1 MKLEHLFS
9 TIPFPFRVQAVS
21 PYSLET
27 ESSGNLFDQ
36 PEYQHLNDLFWDS
49 IDTEGWRTC
58 RAGFA
63 VLAKKLPG
71 DKNRFIVFH
80 GLKVKPFWKQRGGT
94 NGVSIVLDIA
104 RVESYVDRFLGEF
117 ARFIKE
123 VDQEVDQRT
132 RALATENVHEIRSM
146 NTSLYHAG
154 FELQEQLFYD
164 KQKLPLAKN
173 VVALSE
179 LVSARIELA
188 DLTASSLDEPAGLFT
203 APVSV
208 YRKFDKIIKCYIA
221 YAAKREVSLSLSGDS
236 RSQTNGIEHFE
247 MIPLIVIDNA
257 VKYSPNKR
265 AVEVLFRED
274 TANIVVEVKSL
285 GPKIEAHEQ
294 KAIFERETRGENAIK
309 SGQGGSGIGLYFAR
323 RLLNSIGASI
333 TVIQDTTPITLQARQ
348 FFETTFSLS
357 FKKVQSSR

>member
-9 TIPFPFRVQAVS
+9 TIPFPFRVQTVY
-21 PYSLET
+21 PYSLEAH
-27 ESSGNLFDQ
+27 SLGSLFDQ
-36 PEYQHLNDLFWDS
+36 PEYRHLNDLFWES
-49 IDTEGWRTC
+49 IAAEGWYTC

-71 DKNRFIVFH
+71 DTARFLILH
-80 GLKVKPFWKQRGGT
+80 GLKVKPFWTQRGGT

-104 RVESYVDRFLGEF
+104 RVELYASRFLDDL
-117 ARFIKE
+117 ARFVKD

-132 RALATENVHEIRSM
+132 RSLATENVHEIRSM

-154 FELQEQLFYD
+154 FELQEQLLYD
-164 KQKLPLAKN
+164 KQKLALAKN

-188 DLTASSLDEPAGLFT
+188 DLTASSLDAPAGLLT
-203 APVSV
+203 APISV

-221 YAAKREVSLSLSGDS
+221 YAAKREVTFVLTGDS
-236 RSQTNGIEHFE
+236 RSQTKGIEHFE

-274 TANIVVEVKSL
+274 AASVMVEVKSL
-285 GPKIEAHEQ
+285 GPKIEAHEV
-294 KAIFERETRGENAIK
+294 KAIFERETRGDNAIK
-309 SGQGGSGIGLYFAR
+309 SGQSGSGIGLYFAR
-323 RLLNSIGASI
+323 RLLGTIGGSIS
-333 TVIQDTTPITLQARQ
+333 VVQDSTPITLQARQ
-348 FFETTFSLS
+348 FYDTTFTLS
-357 FKKVQSSR
+357 FEKVQPGR